1 MKTRYWILILCAVA
15 LLCLPF
21 LHLPGGQ
28 EAQVRC
34 DGELL
39 MTISLKKNAQYPIT
53 TQYGTNIITV
63 RDGSIGVTF
72 SDCPGKDCV
81 DMGFSRSGRPIVCL
95 PHHLVISFV
104 NQGEVDEISR

>member
-1 MKTRYWILILCAVA
+1 MKTRYWIVILCAVA

-21 LHLPGGQ
+21 LRLPVGKT
-28 EAQVRC
+28 AQVRC
-34 DGELL
+34 NGELL
-39 MTISLKKNAQYPIT
+39 MTISLEEDGQYPIT

-63 RDGSIGVTF
+63 REGSVGVTF
-72 SDCPGKDCV
+72 SDCPGQDCV

-104 NQGEVDEISR
+104 SQGEVDGISG